1 MMAAPAMMIGTLMI
15 SPMHIRKKSPL
26 AAAVMA
32 MALSR
37 LITVLAKTMV
47 QMARPKL
54 LVRLDVAALFLV
66 AHQLDADPQQQE
78 AADQLEVRHIEQQ
91 RPAGRRR

>member
-1 MMAAPAMMIGTLMI
+1 MTAAPAMMIGTLMI

-37 LITVLAKTMV
+37 LITVLAKAML
-47 QMARPKL
+47 QMAGQSCSCALTSPAFFPRRP
-54 LVRLDVAALFLV
+54 
-66 AHQLDADPQQQE
+66 
-78 AADQLEVRHIEQQ
+78 
-91 RPAGRRR
+91 PA